1 MGLKLMLKDYL
12 IAIEEHRRE
21 CLEDL
26 NILSAIAV
34 QRSFSRIEQRA
45 AERALQVLIG
55 ICIGLAKHWLN
66 SLDKNQPLE
75 AYDSFNKL
83 AMLQKISAD
92 ELKQWRK
99 IIGMRNALVHD
110 YLNIDSELLQQLL
123 AEKRYQFLTD
133 FLEKSR
139 QEIQRK

>member
-1 MGLKLMLKDYL
+1 MLKDYL

-26 NILSAIAV
+26 NILSAVAV
-34 QRSFSRIEQRA
+34 QRNFSRIEQRA
-45 AERALQVLIG
+45 AERALQVLIEA
-55 ICIGLAKHWLN
+55 CIGLAKHWLN

-83 AMLQKISAD
+83 AMLQKISGD
-92 ELKQWRK
+92 DLKQWRK
-99 IIGMRNALVHD
+99 IIGMRNALIHD